1 MSGLRVTDV
10 TELLYRLRLRE
21 VDELKKEYEDFEQQL
36 KNFLLYGRIPLDIDK
51 RAKVYREYLNI
62 VMEYLK
68 KHDKDEEVKKK
79 VESLNIAERV
89 RISLLPFSIDYS
101 IIEEF
106 IDDRVKAR
114 VSKEIETLSRE
125 IVEAARK
132 RIEKRVK
139 RLLERVEKLGA
150 EKLTEKNVEAL
161 KRELNEII
169 REGEEFGVD
178 VSPLRTLSGVLESP
192 EEFAR
197 KALEIKASSER
208 LKALIK
214 SL

>member
-1 MSGLRVTDV
+1 M
-10 TELLYRLRLRE
+10 
-21 VDELKKEYEDFEQQL
+21 
-36 KNFLLYGRIPLDIDK
+36 
-51 RAKVYREYLNI
+51 
-62 VMEYLK
+62 
-68 KHDKDEEVKKK
+68 
-79 VESLNIAERV
+79 
-89 RISLLPFSIDYS
+89 
-101 IIEEF
+101 
-106 IDDRVKAR
+106 
-114 VSKEIETLSRE
+114 
-125 IVEAARK
+125 RK